1 MKKEILYIR
10 EGLELHPDPNNPKR
24 KLVTWTDLHEEGL
37 DTSLKTNPISWQTPY
52 EYNGIKIPVIS
63 IFKRKGSSKLPDGN
77 PALYALK
84 KEKGYQFSS
93 KTNEDNFIKRFNAI
107 LNKLCNNMHK
117 DMAVILPDSNYHRI
131 PNVLVP
137 VPSTNKLN
145 TLITT
150 SIKKN
155 FPDIEVVNKALYKL
169 TYGEILTLLDDEI
182 NRDELWDNFYEL
194 GVNPNEIYDMIDS
207 IEDIFLDI
215 DPTLESLYQQHKI
228 KDKIIRK
235 VITATMS
242 GNMKYKDNLYGK
254 DIMVVDDSITYGASI
269 KESLDILYT
278 MYRPKSVIIVTMFSK
293 LFKD

>member
-1 MKKEILYIR
+1 M
-10 EGLELHPDPNNPKR
+10 
-24 KLVTWTDLHEEGL
+24 
-37 DTSLKTNPISWQTPY
+37 
-52 EYNGIKIPVIS
+52 
-63 IFKRKGSSKLPDGN
+63 
-77 PALYALK
+77 
-84 KEKGYQFSS
+84 
-93 KTNEDNFIKRFNAI
+93 
-107 LNKLCNNMHK
+107 
-117 DMAVILPDSNYHRI
+117 
-131 PNVLVP
+131 
-137 VPSTNKLN
+137 
-145 TLITT
+145 
-150 SIKKN
+150 
-155 FPDIEVVNKALYKL
+155 
-169 TYGEILTLLDDEI
+169 LDDEI

-215 DPTLESLYQQHKI
+215 DPTLESLYQRHKI

-254 DIMVVDDSITYGASI
+254 DIMLVDDSITYGASI

>member
-1 MKKEILYIR
+1 
-10 EGLELHPDPNNPKR
+10 
-24 KLVTWTDLHEEGL
+24 
-37 DTSLKTNPISWQTPY
+37 
-52 EYNGIKIPVIS
+52 
-63 IFKRKGSSKLPDGN
+63 
-77 PALYALK
+77 
-84 KEKGYQFSS
+84 
-93 KTNEDNFIKRFNAI
+93 
-107 LNKLCNNMHK
+107 MHK

-131 PNVLVP
+131 PNVLVH

-215 DPTLESLYQQHKI
+215 DPTLESLYQRHKI

-235 VITATMS
+235 AITATMS

-254 DIMVVDDSITYGASI
+254 DIMLVDDSITYGASI